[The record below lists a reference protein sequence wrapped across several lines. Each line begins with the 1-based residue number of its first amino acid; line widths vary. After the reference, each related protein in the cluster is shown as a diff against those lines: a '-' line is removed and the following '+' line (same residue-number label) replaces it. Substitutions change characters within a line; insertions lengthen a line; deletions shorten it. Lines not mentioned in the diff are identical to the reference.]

1 MLLQIDVNSEE
12 TLYTQLANQIR
23 YGIAKGYLQPDDPLP
38 SVRNLASELG
48 INMHTVSKA
57 YNKLKEEG
65 VIIVNRS
72 KGVRI
77 SSGVLTDRRTGYE
90 TVLEEKIRQLVSQS
104 ICNGIGEKRFL
115 GMVKNVFK
123 EMRSAT

>member
-65 VIIVNRS
+65 IIIINRS

-77 SSGVLTDRRTGYE
+77 SSKVLADRKTGYE
-90 TVLEEKIRQLVSQS
+90 TILEEKIRQLVSQS

-115 GMVKNVFK
+115 GVVESVFK
-123 EMRSAT
+123 KMRSEE